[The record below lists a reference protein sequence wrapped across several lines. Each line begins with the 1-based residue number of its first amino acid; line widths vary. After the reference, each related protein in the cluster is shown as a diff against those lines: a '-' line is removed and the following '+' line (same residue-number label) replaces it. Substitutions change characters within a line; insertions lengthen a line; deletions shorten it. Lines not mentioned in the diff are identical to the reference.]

1 MINYRQAQEIILQ
14 QARSFGRETVSLEQ
28 AFGRVLT
35 GTILA
40 DRDYPPFPRA
50 TMDGYALRYEDLE
63 QGIRRFRVVDTIF
76 AGSLPARSIGA
87 AECYR
92 IMTGAAVPVTGGAD
106 ILIRRENIQEGED
119 FVQLLPKLADPLPAG
134 TLPAPPD
141 PSFPWRPYQNIAR
154 QGEDLRANTVVIDR
168 PCRCEPAIIG
178 LLATLGHTNVTV
190 ERLPRIGLLT
200 TGNEVVPADAPA
212 GSVQIRNSNRW
223 SLAAGLKKN
232 GIDLAEAAHAPD
244 DPLLLRTEIER
255 LLGWDILIVCGGVSA
270 GDADYVPGALES
282 AGVKKLFHKIAM
294 RPGKPVWVGV
304 APGAGLPGPSAQGGR
319 VVFAL
324 PGNPF
329 SCLVNL
335 VLLIQPF
342 LQACYGL
349 PVTQPLGLPMATTRK
364 KRSPLD
370 EFFPAYLYGSP
381 AGVSPTPLNG
391 SGDIRLGMEAN
402 MLALHPADSA
412 DLEVGEPVLCYPL

>member
-1 MINYRQAQEIILQ
+1 MINYREAQEIILQ
-14 QARSFGRETVSLEQ
+14 QARSFGRETLSLEQ

-35 GTILA
+35 GPIRA

-50 TMDGYALRYEDLE
+50 TMDGYAVRYDDLE
-63 QGIRRFRVVDTIF
+63 RGIRRFRVVETIF
-76 AGSLPARSIGA
+76 AGCLPVRSIGA

-92 IMTGAAVPVTGGAD
+92 IMTGAAVPVAGGAD
-106 ILIRRENIQEGED
+106 ILIRRENIQESED
-119 FVQLLPKLADPLPAG
+119 FAELLPKLADPLPAG

-154 QGEDLRANTVVIDR
+154 QGEDIRANAIVIDR

-178 LLATLGHTNVTV
+178 LLATLGHTNVMV

-212 GSVQIRNSNRW
+212 GGVQIRNSNRW
-223 SLAAGLKKN
+223 SLAAALKKN
-232 GIDLAEAAHAPD
+232 GVDLAEAAHAPD

-255 LLGWDILIVCGGVSA
+255 LLSCDLLIVCGGVSA

-304 APGAGLPGPSAQGGR
+304 APEGR
-319 VVFAL
+319 MVFAL

-349 PVTQPLGLPMATTRK
+349 PVTPPLGLPMATERK

-370 EFFPAYLYGSP
+370 EFFPANLYGSP
-381 AGVSPTPLNG
+381 AGVSPIPLNG

-402 MLALHPADSA
+402 MLALHPAGA
-412 DLEVGEPVLCYPL
+412 GDLEAGALVSCYPI